1 MDCVCRAGKE
11 IEEEKKGEWDGMG
24 SCQVHVRVLL
34 DDRGERG
41 VLKSDSRCFL
51 PRYGVDVE
59 NAERRHRVSW
69 YYLHTLLLSQQQH
82 HLLCC
87 AISNSD
93 TVGYTL
99 AV

>member
-1 MDCVCRAGKE
+1 MCVQEYSK
-11 IEEEKKGEWDGMG
+11 W
-24 SCQVHVRVLL
+24 
-34 DDRGERG
+34 
-41 VLKSDSRCFL
+41 FL
-51 PRYGVDVE
+51 GRYRVDVG

-93 TVGYTL
+93 TVGYEL